1 MTSMTSYYPTL
12 DFIFH
17 SVDRRLVDS
26 DGIAGTRFDAF
37 EEELY
42 KFCVETGN
50 IDELPRLVSY
60 RLDGVN
66 HEEAFEEVSRLL
78 YNRAVY
84 GKSYSENAITPA
96 DFVSKLSENTRE
108 RLGLYLD
115 SCVEGLQFF
124 PSPNA
129 KTLSIQ
135 CPADFD
141 HITYGTVVQ
150 VGLETFF
157 LTRMGGKGFWVSATG
172 THYTLFEFFDFLV
185 KKVALGETLHCL
197 YTN

>member
-1 MTSMTSYYPTL
+1 M
-12 DFIFH
+12 
-17 SVDRRLVDS
+17 
-26 DGIAGTRFDAF
+26 
-37 EEELY
+37 
-42 KFCVETGN
+42 
-50 IDELPRLVSY
+50 
-60 RLDGVN
+60 
-66 HEEAFEEVSRLL
+66 
-78 YNRAVY
+78 
-84 GKSYSENAITPA
+84 
-96 DFVSKLSENTRE
+96 
-108 RLGLYLD
+108 
-115 SCVEGLQFF
+115 EGLQFF

-141 HITYGTVVQ
+141 HVTYGTVVQ